1 MQGDR
6 ARPGRLGLVGARC
19 RTLGQRAPERAPP
32 TTGARPPRR
41 LTPLQV
47 VVGEVSYWGDT
58 GCPQKL
64 DGPTWRALLSGAPQ
78 QTCIEYP
85 LYAR

>member
-6 ARPGRLGLVGARC
+6 ARPSRLGLVGARC
-19 RTLGQRAPERAPP
+19 RTLGQRALERAPP

-64 DGPTWRALLSGAPQ
+64 DGPTWKGLAVGRPAANMH
-78 QTCIEYP
+78 
-85 LYAR
+85 